1 MKKIS
6 VIIITLLLVIVT
18 LFGFAG
24 CGSDNQSESQ
34 NKIDELQSK
43 IQELENK
50 LSELDEHNKELNTQ
64 IKEMDGQLHDYYERI
79 EKLEK
84 ELYGSYNEAGGF
96 YERETN
102 DYISATF
109 SFMASSVYGYCIS
122 VEHYNKNL
130 KFLCSVEYGSFGSP
144 GLKTVELKSGE
155 NCYWGFDNYMHES
168 WNSTIYADV
177 IAKNGEQII
186 GYGVIGFFKYHTGM
200 EDKDRCKVLKFA
212 VFPKVEGEY
221 QTVSEDQIKKAMDE
235 IKNNGTIPYERN
247 DRLDDTEKQLFYQKS
262 SMVQCAIEVAYEKG
276 WLTCTDLAYAMYYAC
291 GVVYTCEES
300 DWENGNMEAVK
311 KIDFAPEEKC
321 PAINKQVESDIKKH
335 YFEKM
340 TFKEDLTFGEFEQNI
355 SFRFVGSYK
364 GTFVITDLKT
374 IYWDYFTDVPP
385 PVYIA
390 GFVWFG
396 SYAHDLFVFR
406 YE

>member
-1 MKKIS
+1 MKKIRI
-6 VIIITLLLVIVT
+6 VIIALLLVIVT

-24 CGSDNQSESQ
+24 CGSDNQSELH
-34 NKIDELQSK
+34 NKIDEMQSK

-96 YERETN
+96 YEREAN

-155 NCYWGFDNYMHES
+155 YCVWGFSNYMQES
-168 WNSTIYADV
+168 WDSTIYADV

-221 QTVSEDQIKKAMDE
+221 QTVSEDQVKKAMDE
-235 IKNNGTIPYERN
+235 IKN
-247 DRLDDTEKQLFYQKS
+247 
-262 SMVQCAIEVAYEKG
+262 
-276 WLTCTDLAYAMYYAC
+276 
-291 GVVYTCEES
+291 
-300 DWENGNMEAVK
+300 
-311 KIDFAPEEKC
+311 
-321 PAINKQVESDIKKH
+321 
-335 YFEKM
+335 
-340 TFKEDLTFGEFEQNI
+340 
-355 SFRFVGSYK
+355 
-364 GTFVITDLKT
+364 
-374 IYWDYFTDVPP
+374 
-385 PVYIA
+385 
-390 GFVWFG
+390 
-396 SYAHDLFVFR
+396 
-406 YE
+406 

>member
-96 YERETN
+96 YEREAN
-102 DYISATF
+102 DYIKVN
-109 SFMASSVYGYCIS
+109 MGVLSSVYSYNIS
-122 VEHYNKNL
+122 VEHNDENL
-130 KFLCSVEYGSFGSP
+130 IFLCSVRYGHFVVLESSQ
-144 GLKTVELKSGE
+144 TIELKSGE
-155 NCYWGFDNYMHES
+155 NCYWGFNTFPH
-168 WNSTIYADV
+168 STEYLEI

-186 GYGVIGFFKYHTGM
+186 GYGLIGLYPPQNTIWG
-200 EDKDRCKVLKFA
+200 ECKVLKFA
-212 VFPKVEGEY
+212 VLPQVGGEY
-221 QTVSEDQIKKAMDE
+221 QTVSEEQIKKAMAE